1 MGNNN
6 MHRKVSVGAKLQ
18 RKDVRI
24 DGTDVALIRGA
35 GHGYRIIEFE
45 LLGKQI
51 PLAENHVFLFFLVLS
66 VLCLFAKIPFGVKRV
81 LGRGTNEFFLR

>member
-1 MGNNN
+1 MGNSN

-18 RKDVRI
+18 KKDVRI

-51 PLAENHVFLFFLVLS
+51 PLAENHVSLFFLVPS
-66 VLCLFAKIPFGVKRV
+66 VLCLFAKTHFGVKRV
-81 LGRGTNEFFLR
+81 LDRQISLF